1 MRRVVLVGLTYS
13 TLRTVWYLL
22 AHVFPPRYI
31 HVRDN
36 HLNMRYN
43 RPTRCNGNP
52 DIVNGLV
59 TFENKDLKYPNDS
72 RSQLMYRVSDLQ
84 LEWNEALS
92 NCSSYQAHRFK
103 SHPGFPAD
111 PTPSTP
117 FTDFHR
123 KSIDRIYQV
132 CGILRGQ
139 ATMDRMNSKMHN
151 LNMSTAF
158 WNDFKM
164 LDETSSPYSARLGS
178 ARVHS
183 SHDNRTRYALLL
195 LTVSQYISA
204 NTWVFHELL
213 YITVVTLISTE
224 MMRYTEVAWPL
235 T

>member
-1 MRRVVLVGLTYS
+1 MHLYMHTC
-13 TLRTVWYLL
+13 
-22 AHVFPPRYI
+22 I
-31 HVRDN
+31 HAVD
-36 HLNMRYN
+36 HGCYYFAAAVDHG
-43 RPTRCNGNP
+43 CYYF
-52 DIVNGLV
+52 VA
-59 TFENKDLKYPNDS
+59 
-72 RSQLMYRVSDLQ
+72 LMQ
-84 LEWNEALS
+84 ACMQALI
-92 NCSSYQAHRFK
+92 
-103 SHPGFPAD
+103 PAD

-213 YITVVTLISTE
+213 YITVATLILTE